1 MSLAD
6 VEAILA
12 EVDRN
17 GDGRLDYTEFCHIF
31 LNTATECFSAIRQK
45 TVQMAAE
52 RDARTSRTHANKSK
66 TMRNGGDR
74 KMSAQRRLSR
84 RKEITKQLYSSED
97 TVSSSNSKF
106 KAKALLSG
114 AKTSQYQ
121 GLRLPCPSS
130 STSPPATM
138 MEDFLQRKEQKGK
151 AEKLSLPL
159 VSRISHT
166 TAYERSLYGGH
177 QHIETSD
184 KEGGNFPGV
193 SNTQHV
199 LPTSRLLPLKMSS
212 LPSVLESVVPG
223 GGGVVSVRDGCDE
236 HKQTVRGS
244 VAGGGDSA
252 GGGSGDDVK
261 SGSDNGA
268 RGGSG
273 DGARGGSGDGVGG
286 GSGDHVRSG
295 SDNGARSGSGDG
307 ARGGSDDGA
316 GSDGGTVGGSGDGAG
331 GRSGGG
337 TGGGSAGVR
346 CGSGDDAVDGSSD
359 CARDGSGDGVGS
371 GNGAVGGTGDG
382 VSGSGGKN
390 TNVYGSLS
398 DSVDQTSPESDVVGS
413 EDGSGEKGTAMETIA
428 TSTSVTRP
436 PPRKPKNIQVGTTV
450 CCCFSM

>member
-106 KAKALLSG
+106 KAKPLLSG

-212 LPSVLESVVPG
+212 LPSVLESMVPG

-244 VAGGGDSA
+244 GAGGGA
-252 GGGSGDDVK
+252 GGGSGD
-261 SGSDNGA
+261 S
-268 RGGSG
+268 
-273 DGARGGSGDGVGG
+273 VGG
-286 GSGDHVRSG
+286 GSGDDVRSG

-331 GRSGGG
+331 GGSGDGAGGRSGGG

-346 CGSGDDAVDGSSD
+346 CGSSDGAVDGSSD

-390 TNVYGSLS
+390 TNVCGSLS
-398 DSVDQTSPESDVVGS
+398 NSVDQTSPERGVVGS
-413 EDGSGEKGTAMETIA
+413 EGGSGEKGTAMETIT